1 MKYSIEELKAMI
13 PIYLNGS
20 LPEPEAK
27 ALEEA
32 LRRHPE
38 LETEL
43 MEFSEIQESYAGIE
57 DNLPLDSDAMFS
69 RVRDG
74 IRSESRQASETLSDG
89 PAARLLRFVKQIY
102 HTPALSWSMAGLQFA
117 ALLALF
123 FLVPQQTLFKTYSS
137 PPSTDTDKVHLN
149 VVFFEEAKE
158 IEIRTLLRKL
168 DAAIVSGPSAEGL
181 YVLAVD
187 KTADIDALLR
197 QLDAAPIVRLAH
209 KTLSLLERQR
219 PAHQAP
225 GDGLKNSE
233 ARPVLLY
240 AGRFFYIPD
249 R

>member
-1 MKYSIEELKAMI
+1 MKYSLDELKAMI
-13 PIYLNGS
+13 PVYLNGS

-38 LETEL
+38 LESEL
-43 MEFSEIQESYAGIE
+43 MEFAEIQESYAGIE
-57 DNLPLDSDAMFS
+57 DKLPIDSDAVFS

-123 FLVPQQTLFKTYSS
+123 FLVPQQAFFTTYSS
-137 PPSTDTDKVHLN
+137 PSSTETDKVHLN
-149 VVFFEEAKE
+149 VVFIEEARE

-168 DAAIVSGPSAEGL
+168 DAAIVSGPSDAGL

-197 QLDAAPIVRLAH
+197 QLDASPIVRLAK
-209 KTLSLLERQR
+209 KTLGLLERQH
-219 PAHQAP
+219 PPQQAP
-225 GDGLKNSE
+225 GDRLKNSKVR
-233 ARPVLLY
+233 AVLLY
-240 AGRFFYIPD
+240 TG
-249 R
+249 

>member
-20 LPEPEAK
+20 LPEPEVE

-43 MEFSEIQESYAGIE
+43 MEFSEIQDSYAGIE
-57 DNLPLDSDAMFS
+57 DSLPIDSDAVFA

-74 IRSESRQASETLSDG
+74 IRSESRHTAETLSDG
-89 PAARLLRFVKQIY
+89 PAAHLLRFVKRIY

-117 ALLALF
+117 ALLVLF
-123 FLVPQQTLFKTYSS
+123 FLVPQQALFKTYSS
-137 PPSTDTDKVHLN
+137 PSSTDTDKVRLN
-149 VVFFEEAKE
+149 VVFIEEAKE
-158 IEIRTLLRKL
+158 VEIRTLLRKL

-197 QLDAAPIVRLAH
+197 QLDASPIVRLAQ
-209 KTLSLLERQR
+209 KTLSLLERRHPPQ
-219 PAHQAP
+219 PAP
-225 GDGLKNSE
+225 GDRLEKSE
-233 ARPVLLY
+233 ARTVLLY
-240 AGRFFYIPD
+240 TG
-249 R
+249 

>member
-20 LPEPEAK
+20 LPEPEVK

-32 LRRHPE
+32 LRRYPE

-43 MEFSEIQESYAGIE
+43 MEFSEIQKSYAGIE
-57 DNLPLDSDAMFS
+57 DNLSIDSDAVFS

-74 IRSESRQASETLSDG
+74 IRSQSRHADETLSDG
-89 PAARLLRFVKQIY
+89 PAAQLLRFVKRIY

-123 FLVPQQTLFKTYSS
+123 FLVPQQAIFKTYSYTS
-137 PPSTDTDKVHLN
+137 STDTDKVHLN
-149 VVFFEEAKE
+149 VVFREEAKE
-158 IEIRTLLRKL
+158 IEIRTLLQKL
-168 DAAIVSGPSAEGL
+168 DAAIVSGPSAAGL

-187 KTADIDALLR
+187 KAADMDALLR
-197 QLDAAPIVRLAH
+197 QLDASPIVRLA
-209 KTLSLLERQR
+209 KKSLSLLERRYLPQ
-219 PAHQAP
+219 QAL
-225 GDGLKNSE
+225 GGRLKNSE
-233 ARPVLLY
+233 ARTVLLY
-240 AGRFFYIPD
+240 TGLFSYIPD